1 MEKSQSVDF
10 TAYFIDVQTKTYAS
24 LVLISPKSISDKK
37 KASKKSDSL
46 SQNRFL
52 DVGF

>member
-1 MEKSQSVDF
+1 M
-10 TAYFIDVQTKTYAS
+10 DVQTKTYAS

-37 KASKKSDSL
+37 KSSEKAIVSPKIV
-46 SQNRFL
+46 FL